1 MRLCCSIGG
10 LTPEHF
16 SWSQNKS
23 LEQESSTLEKDKKH
37 LEKEVKRLRQQA
49 EIRDGRLEDSSQRLA
64 CLEKENRSMG
74 KEMIFFRD
82 SCTRVRE
89 LEKETKELVKQSSID
104 KRTLVTLREV
114 RSQRGP
120 PPLER

>member
-16 SWSQNKS
+16 SCSQNKS

-37 LEKEVKRLRQQA
+37 LEKEIKRLRQQA
-49 EIRDGRLEDSSQRLA
+49 EIRDGRLDDSSQRLA

-82 SCTRVRE
+82 SCTRVRD
-89 LEKETKELVKQSSID
+89 LEKETKELVKQSDRKS
-104 KRTLVTLREV
+104 VV
-114 RSQRGP
+114 
-120 PPLER
+120 